1 MTLNEAD
8 PRRKFAV
15 RYPDG
20 LTSKEAITLLEQAC
34 ADVAPNLTLSEMS
47 DGATVEGEP
56 WHILSVCLALP
67 LFELTELL

>member
-8 PRRKFAV
+8 PRRKYAV
-15 RYPDG
+15 RYPAG

-34 ADVAPNLTLSEMS
+34 ADFAPNLTLSEMS

-67 LFELTELL
+67 LFELTEIL